1 MRKIFLAIAVLVVV
15 NYASAQDPHFSQFFS
30 SPLTLNPA
38 FTGKFDGQFRFA
50 GNFRN
55 QWVSIPNA
63 YKTVSGS
70 VDFGILK
77 DNIHKGDILGI
88 GFSGV
93 SDQSGDGALSLN
105 YGSASVA
112 YHKALDEDGYS
123 TLGLGFQATYSSLT
137 VDLNKLVF
145 EDFLTNG
152 FTEETNPTIGPGN
165 PGAPGGTLAN
175 GRSNSYLDMNAG
187 LLYSG
192 SNNGDNNYYFG
203 ISFYHINSPAV
214 GFKDTNWKLSPRTTA
229 HAGGTFP
236 LGEQL
241 SISTSIIEQLQDQAN
256 ETVGGAA
263 LCFNANDA
271 SDDPTNVYIGSW
283 YRLGDAIIPYVGLE
297 FSGLRLGASYDI
309 NTSSLKAATEERG
322 GTEFSVIY
330 ITKNPDG
337 NTGIPCP
344 KF

>member
-1 MRKIFLAIAVLVVV
+1 MRKIFLAIAVLVAA
-15 NYASAQDPHFSQFFS
+15 NYANAQDPHFSQFFS

-50 GNFRN
+50 ANYRD

-63 YKTVSGS
+63 YKTMSGS

-77 DNIHKGDILGI
+77 NSIPKGDVFGI
-88 GFSGV
+88 GFSGI
-93 SDQSGDGALSLN
+93 SDQSADGALSLN
-105 YGSASVA
+105 YGSASIA
-112 YHKALDEDGYS
+112 YHKALDEDGYN
-123 TLGLGFQATYSSLT
+123 TLGAGFQATYSSL
-137 VDLNKLVF
+137 NINQSKLTF
-145 EDFLTNG
+145 EDQLSQNG
-152 FTEETNPTIGPGN
+152 FTGSTAESFKS
-165 PGAPGGTLAN
+165 GTAE
-175 GRSNSYLDMNAG
+175 SYVDMNAG
-187 LLYSG
+187 ILYSG

-203 ISFYHINSPAV
+203 LSFYHINSPTV
-214 GFKDTNWKLSPRTTA
+214 GFLDKNWKLSPRITA
-229 HAGGTFP
+229 HGGGTFP

-271 SDDPTNVYIGSW
+271 SDDPTNIYIGSW
-283 YRLGDAIIPYVGLE
+283 YRLGDAVIPYVGLE

-309 NTSSLKAATEERG
+309 NLSDLKAATQQRG
-322 GTEFSVIY
+322 GTEFSIIY

>member
-1 MRKIFLAIAVLVVV
+1 MRKFFLAIAVLVAV
-15 NYASAQDPHFSQFFS
+15 NYANAQDPHFSQFFS

-70 VDFGILK
+70 IDFGILK
-77 DNIHKGDILGI
+77 NSIPKGDIFGI

-105 YGSASVA
+105 YGSASIA

-123 TLGLGFQATYSSLT
+123 TLGAGFQATYSSLT
-137 VDLNKLVF
+137 VDLSKLVF
-145 EDFLTNG
+145 EDMLTNG
-152 FTEETNPTIGPGN
+152 FTEETNPSPPSG
-165 PGAPGGTLAN
+165 GGTLAH
-175 GRSNSYLDMNAG
+175 GTSNSYLDMNAG
-187 LLYSG
+187 VLYSG

-203 ISFYHINSPAV
+203 LSFYHINSPV
-214 GFKDTNWKLSPRTTA
+214 IGFKDNSDWRLSPRITA
-229 HAGGTFP
+229 HGGGTFP

-241 SISTSIIEQLQDQAN
+241 SISTSIIEQLQNQAN

-263 LCFNANDA
+263 LCFNVNDA
-271 SDDPTNVYIGSW
+271 SDDPTNVYVGSW
-283 YRLGDAIIPYVGLE
+283 YRIGDALIPYLGLE

-309 NTSSLKAATEERG
+309 NLSDLKAATDERG
-322 GTEFSVIY
+322 GTEFSIIY